1 MKTST
6 TTTRNNPRPLR
17 IAFMTT
23 VGRNVGDEFIREGIR
38 SFFDDCL
45 PAYDA
50 YYVDKHDLTTLQRPL
65 YDEIEQL
72 ADKFTGAD
80 VIVQAGAPVYWS
92 NGKHTSCTADW
103 AQALWYDRIFALGGK
118 KLVLNLGA
126 GAGQKSE
133 NDLDALLND
142 ASVTEFARRA
152 GRACA
157 WTTIRD
163 GLAGEFLNRIGVK
176 HALMPC
182 PAFHAARRITGI
194 GTPPPPSDVLAVNLM
209 KLAGHWRM
217 KLETNA
223 DQWRS
228 VIDELL
234 PRLRKQHKLLF
245 VAHDDAEAE
254 FHGSLAERG
263 ESIFLSKDYRDYLS
277 VYSRV
282 KGIVANRVHGAV
294 CVAGFGRPAVI
305 VGNDCRIGIARPIG
319 VPACDSADVSADWI
333 VNSLE
338 AQFAAGA
345 KLQTERLELRDASA
359 TRYVRKI
366 QALLAAHFGSDQVG
380 GGRIGN
386 VTGRAA

>member
-1 MKTST
+1 MKTATKT
-6 TTTRNNPRPLR
+6 TTKDARPLR

-23 VGRNVGDEFIREGIR
+23 VGRNVGDEFIREGIH

-45 PAYDA
+45 PAYDC

-72 ADKFTGAD
+72 TDKFREAD

-92 NGKHTSCTADW
+92 NGEHTSTTAEW
-103 AQALWYDRIFALGGK
+103 AQPLWYERIFALAGQ

-133 NDLDALLND
+133 DDLDPLMSD
-142 ASVTEFARRA
+142 ANVTDFARRA

-157 WTTIRD
+157 WTTVRD
-163 GLAGEFLNRIGVK
+163 GLADEYLSRIGVK
-176 HALMPC
+176 HVLLPC
-182 PAFHAARRITGI
+182 PAFHAARRVTGI

-209 KLAGHWRM
+209 KLAGHYRL
-217 KLETNA
+217 KPQTNA
-223 DQWRS
+223 DQWRG

-254 FHGSLAERG
+254 FQSSLAERG
-263 ESIFLSKDYRDYLS
+263 ESIFLAKDYRDYLS

-282 KGIVANRVHGAV
+282 KGIVANRVHGAIA
-294 CVAGFGRPAVI
+294 VAGFGRPAVI

-319 VPACDSADVSADWI
+319 VPARDSAEASADWI
-333 VNSLE
+333 VKSLE
-338 AQFAAGA
+338 DQFAAGA
-345 KLQTERLELRDASA
+345 KLATERLELRDASA
-359 TRYVRKI
+359 SKYVRKL
-366 QALLAAHFGSDQVG
+366 QSLLAAHFGSDQVG
-380 GGRIGN
+380 GGRLGG